1 MKKRNKFYITTP
13 IYYVNDKPHI
23 GHAYTTLAADILAR
37 YYRDK
42 LGEENVFF
50 LTGTDEH
57 GTKVA
62 ESALKEDKTP
72 QEFADEV
79 ASLFKKTWKN
89 LNIDYND
96 FARTTDKKHEES
108 VDIFMKKLKEAGAVY
123 EKEYEGLYC
132 PGCEKFITKKEL
144 VNGKCPDHNRKPDK
158 VKEKNYF
165 FKLSKYAD
173 QVKEKIEKGEMKI
186 KPEGRKNEIISL
198 IDQGLEDFSIS
209 REKVKWGLAL
219 PFDKKQTVYVWVEA
233 LQNYISFIG
242 YGHDE
247 KKFKKWWPADVHL
260 MAKDILKFHALFWP
274 ALLIATGEEV
284 PHEQF
289 VHGFFT
295 INGQKMS
302 KTLGNVIDPNE
313 MVKKYGVDATRYLL
327 ISQFP
332 FGSDGDMDEK
342 RFHDKYNADLANNLG
357 NLVNRVT
364 NMIEKYCKGKIPEF
378 VKSPRSLEKV
388 TKLIEDYSFDQ
399 ALLEIMKTVTWAN
412 QQIDKNEPWQ
422 LAKSD
427 EKKDEENLNKLLS
440 SLASLLCHIAKA
452 LKPFMPNTSAKI
464 TNLIVCDKITKSEAL
479 FPRIKE

>member
-1 MKKRNKFYITTP
+1 MNKKDKFYITTP

-62 ESALKEDKTP
+62 ESAQKQGKTP
-72 QEFADEV
+72 QEFADDV
-79 ASLFKKTWKN
+79 ASLFKKTWAN
-89 LNIDYND
+89 LNIEYNY
-96 FARTTDKKHEES
+96 FARTTDKKHKKS
-108 VDIFMKKLKEAGAVY
+108 VDIFMNKLKEADAVY

-132 PGCEKFITKKEL
+132 PGCERFITEKEL
-144 VNGKCPDHNRKPDK
+144 VNDKCPDHNRKPDQ

-186 KPEGRKNEIISL
+186 KPEGRKKEIMSL

-209 REKVKWGLAL
+209 REKVKWGLPM

-242 YGHDE
+242 YGQDE
-247 KKFKKWWPADVHL
+247 KKFKQWWPADVHL

-274 ALLIATGEEV
+274 AMLLAVGEKV
-284 PHEQF
+284 PQEQF

-295 INGQKMS
+295 INGQKMG
-302 KTLGNVIDPNE
+302 KTLGNVIDPNKLIE
-313 MVKKYGVDATRYLL
+313 KYGVEATRYLL

-342 RFHDKYNADLANNLG
+342 RFLDKYNADLANNLG

-364 NMIEKYCKGKIPEF
+364 NMIEKYCKGKISES
-378 VKSPRSLEKV
+378 VQSPRSLEKV
-388 TKLIEDYSFDQ
+388 AKLIENYAFDR
-399 ALLEIMKTVTWAN
+399 ALLEIIKTVTWAN
-412 QQIDKNEPWQ
+412 QEIDRNEPWK

-427 EKKDEENLNKLLS
+427 TKKDKENLNKLLS
-440 SLASLLCHIAKA
+440 SLASLLCDIAKT
-452 LKPFMPNTSAKI
+452 LKPFMPDTSAKI
-464 TNLIVCDKITKSEAL
+464 TNLLVCDKIKKSKPL
-479 FPRIKE
+479 FPRIK